1 VKKLNDRVRKVDKS
15 HYQFRNYVN
24 KHRLLSIWHQLD
36 EVFLLNPSSILE
48 LGIGPGL
55 FKLIL
60 SHFGYVVTTV
70 DIDPEL
76 KPDYVASATEIPIAD
91 NSYDCVCSFQMLE
104 HLPYEQSLIAF
115 SEMVRIAR
123 NNIIISLPDAKSLW
137 VYSLHIPKLGQV
149 TFHVPRPRLRQK
161 KLKVYGLHYWEI
173 NKPGYPLEKIISD
186 FNKYNVCMIKT
197 YRVIENPYHRFFL
210 FKILK

>member
-1 VKKLNDRVRKVDKS
+1 MKKLNDRVRKVDKS

-123 NNIIISLPDAKSLW
+123 NNITITIIQPFFNHFEIMRVNSVIIRSFRKR
-137 VYSLHIPKLGQV
+137 KL
-149 TFHVPRPRLRQK
+149 F
-161 KLKVYGLHYWEI
+161 
-173 NKPGYPLEKIISD
+173 YPLQFPTACS
-186 FNKYNVCMIKT
+186 
-197 YRVIENPYHRFFL
+197 
-210 FKILK
+210 